1 MVGLLARLARS
12 MPLVIALIVLAA
24 VIYLIVARVHSS
36 ARAKEVLIKVFTVLC
51 SGIAVAFALV
61 SLYAVV
67 DGNTAVLELAASFA
81 GVGVV
86 GLAITLICRWRFREN
101 NPNYRRKAEKTTMD
115 PQGTMARK
123 RMFWKIYDFIGRFR
137 DK

>member
-86 GLAITLICRWRFREN
+86 GLAITLICRWRFRKN